1 MVFDLAMAGKEGEGA
16 EKRPEMAPI
25 LASRSLYRGIMDA
38 TGKNF
43 DLLEKFA

>member
-1 MVFDLAMAGKEGEGA
+1 MVFNLAMAETTDTEKET
-16 EKRPEMAPI
+16 RPEMAPI
-25 LASRSLYRGIMDA
+25 LASRNLYRAIMDA